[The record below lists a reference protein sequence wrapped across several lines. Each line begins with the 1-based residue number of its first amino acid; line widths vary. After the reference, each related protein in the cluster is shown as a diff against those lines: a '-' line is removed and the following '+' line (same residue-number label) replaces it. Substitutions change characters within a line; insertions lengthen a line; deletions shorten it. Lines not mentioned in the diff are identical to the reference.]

1 LLYLDYQ
8 IFHLLEAKN
17 IFGCVKLRKYF
28 LELAIQEIWSCSI
41 FIKNV
46 RILTFAFQD
55 YKKDLL

>member
-1 LLYLDYQ
+1 MYLDYQ
-8 IFHLLEAKN
+8 IFYFLEAKN

-28 LELAIQEIWSCSI
+28 LELAIQEIWSCSL

-46 RILTFAFQD
+46 SFLPFAFQD